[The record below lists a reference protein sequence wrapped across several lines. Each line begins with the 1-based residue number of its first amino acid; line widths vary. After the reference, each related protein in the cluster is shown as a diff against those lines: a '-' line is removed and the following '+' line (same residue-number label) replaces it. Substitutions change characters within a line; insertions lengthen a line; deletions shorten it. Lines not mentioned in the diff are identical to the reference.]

1 MRVGT
6 GRSRPLSG
14 GVGRRDILKIGVA
27 LAAVPLLGACGSST
41 PATGEGGRTAWRS
54 GTISPTIPDGFTLM
68 CDKKG
73 YLADAGLDVEFTTA
87 NGAELVRAAVGSRL
101 DVILLAPGTGFAA
114 KETGADLKL
123 VGVPWNKVRDFL
135 FAKKDISD
143 PKDLVGKR
151 IAIQAPN
158 TSSAL
163 LVDRV
168 LDEYGIDKSQ
178 VSLVQSGGDP
188 ERMAALLSGQV
199 DVAIGGVENLPVI
212 EKDSNFTTLLTLAD
226 IVPDV
231 LGSGWFATG
240 SVISDRP
247 DDLTKVLTA
256 YTKGMRYAL
265 DHLDEATA
273 LAMERLKSA
282 ATDEPTVAEAIKAHR
297 DLKIINPDLGWTD
310 RQVEATQEMNVGI
323 GAQKAVI
330 PPADVT
336 DTSFVDKIIGEL
348 KNYSW

>member
-1 MRVGT
+1 MGIGT
-6 GRSRPLSG
+6 GRPLSG
-14 GVGRRDILKIGVA
+14 PMGRRNILKIGVA
-27 LAAVPLLGACGSST
+27 LAAVPLLNACGSDS
-41 PATGEGGRTAWRS
+41 AAAGEGGRAGWRS

-73 YLADAGLDVEFTTA
+73 FLSDAGLDVEFTTA

-101 DVILLAPGTGFAA
+101 DLILLAPGTGFAA
-114 KETGADLKL
+114 YETGADLKL
-123 VGVPWNKVRDFL
+123 VGVPWNKVRDFI
-135 FAKKDISD
+135 FAKADIKDPSD
-143 PKDLVGKR
+143 LAGKR

-158 TSSAL
+158 TSSAI
-163 LVDRV
+163 LVNAV
-168 LDEYGIDKSQ
+168 LDKYGIDPGS

-199 DVAIGGVENLPVI
+199 DAALGGVENLPII
-212 EKDSNFTTLLTLAD
+212 EKDPNFGTLVTLAD

-231 LGSGWFATG
+231 LGAGWFTTAR
-240 SVISDRP
+240 IIEERP

-273 LAMERLKSA
+273 LAMERLKS
-282 ATDEPTVAEAIKAHR
+282 DPSDKETVFEAIKAHR

-310 RQVEATQEMNVGI
+310 KQVEATQELNVGI

-330 PPADVT
+330 PAKDVT
-336 DTSFVDKIIGEL
+336 DTSFVDKVIGDL

>member
-1 MRVGT
+1 MKFET
-6 GRSRPLSG
+6 ARSR
-14 GVGRRDILKIGVA
+14 RDVLKIGLA
-27 LAAVPLLGACGSST
+27 LGAVPLLGACGDD
-41 PATGEGGRTAWRS
+41 AGAAGEGGRIAWRS

-73 YLADAGLDVEFTTA
+73 YLSEAGLDVEFTSA

-114 KETGADLKL
+114 NENGADLKL
-123 VGVPWNKVRDFL
+123 VGVPWNKVRDFI
-135 FAKKDISD
+135 FAKKEIAD
-143 PKDLVGKR
+143 PADLAGKR

-158 TSSAL
+158 TSSAI
-163 LVDRV
+163 LVNAV
-168 LDEYGIDKSQ
+168 LEQYQIDPGQ
-178 VSLVQSGGDP
+178 VSIVQSGGDS

-199 DVAIGGVENLPVI
+199 DAALGGVENIPIIDRDPKLHRLV
-212 EKDSNFTTLLTLAD
+212 SLAD

-231 LGSGWFATG
+231 LGSGWFATAG
-240 SVISDRP
+240 IIEERP

-282 ATDEPTVAEAIKAHR
+282 AEDEPDVAEAIKAHR

-310 RQVEATQEMNVGI
+310 KQVEATQELNVAI
-323 GAQKAVI
+323 QAQKAVI
-330 PPADVT
+330 PAADVT
-336 DTSFVDKIIGEL
+336 DTSFVDKVIAEL
-348 KNYSW
+348 KTYSW

>member
-6 GRSRPLSG
+6 GRSRPSSG
-14 GVGRRDILKIGVA
+14 GIGRRDVLKIGVA
-27 LAAVPLLGACGSST
+27 LAAVPLLGACGSDSA
-41 PATGEGGRTAWRS
+41 ATGEGGRAGWRS

-73 YLADAGLDVEFTTA
+73 YLTEAGLDVEFTTA

-114 KETGADLKL
+114 KETGAELRL

-135 FAKKDISD
+135 FAKKEISD
-143 PKDLVGKR
+143 PSDLEGKR

-168 LDEYGIDKSQ
+168 LDEYGIDKGS

-199 DVAIGGVENLPVI
+199 DAAIGGVENLPVI
-212 EKDSNFTTLLTLAD
+212 EKDSNFTTVVTLAD

-231 LGSGWFATG
+231 LGSGWFATS
-240 SVISDRP
+240 SVIEERP

-256 YTKGMRYAL
+256 YTRGMRYAL
-265 DHLDEATA
+265 DNLDEATA

-282 ATDEPTVAEAIKAHR
+282 SSDEPTVAEAIKAHR

-310 RQVEATQEMNVGI
+310 RQVEATQEMNVAI

-330 PPADVT
+330 QPGDVT
-336 DTSFVDKIIGEL
+336 DRSFVDKVIADL
-348 KNYSW
+348 SKYTW